1 MSQRKAKEYRRAM
14 EQYQGVAEDVDDL
27 KLRIGAMEA
36 RHRREDQME
45 EIRRRQAR
53 REAEKRDANREEYRE
68 HMRRIRAEEGRRQL
82 ARRRITVLIA
92 GALVV
97 VLLLALAIKAM
108 TADTAAAE
116 ELEITATCGPV
127 TLLTA
132 EPDVWNGEGEDPMEA
147 EKIEEALLA
156 SGYFSLA
163 VPMCYEYQ
171 DYMRTYC
178 AAYGCPYPM
187 ALAVAE
193 IESHFDMEAVGTAGE
208 VGIMQLNPGPS
219 GSYHAELEE
228 ATGMDPA
235 TPSGNIAA
243 GCYLLGKYMEDYGDP
258 HKAAMAYNM
267 GVSGARN
274 AWEAG
279 ITSTEYSTAV
289 VEAMERWEVTVN
301 TWNGI

>member
-1 MSQRKAKEYRRAM
+1 MDMIQRRAAAKKWEETVKARAM
-14 EQYQGVAEDVDDL
+14 KKAEHEL
-27 KLRIGAMEA
+27 KT
-36 RHRREDQME
+36 
-45 EIRRRQAR
+45 
-53 REAEKRDANREEYRE
+53 
-68 HMRRIRAEEGRRQL
+68 RAEERRRRI
-82 ARRRITVLIA
+82 ARRRLITLA
-92 GALVV
+92 LGALAVV
-97 VLLLALAIKAM
+97 MLLASVIM
-108 TADTAAAE
+108 TITAKPAAE
-116 ELEITATCGPV
+116 AAEAEITGAAVTSPPV
-127 TLLTA
+127 TLVTA
-132 EPDVWNGEGEDPMEA
+132 EPDMWDGEGEDPLEA

-163 VPMCYEYQ
+163 VPMSYEYQ

-178 AAYGCPYPM
+178 AEYKCPYPL

-193 IESHFDMEAVGTAGE
+193 TETNFDMEAVGAAGE

-301 TWNGI
+301 AWNGI

>member
-1 MSQRKAKEYRRAM
+1 MSQRKAKEYRQAM
-14 EQYQGVAEDVDDL
+14 EKYRGVAEDVDDL
-27 KLRIGAMEA
+27 KRRIGAMEA

-53 REAEKRDANREEYRE
+53 REAERRAAIREEQRE
-68 HMRRIRAEEGRRQL
+68 CMRRANAEK
-82 ARRRITVLIA
+82 RRRKIARQRIAVLII

-97 VLLLALAIKAM
+97 ILLAALIIKEM
-108 TADTAAAE
+108 LTDTAAAE
-116 ELEITATCGPV
+116 EPEIMNTSPV
-127 TLLTA
+127 TVLTPSNA
-132 EPDVWNGEGEDPMEA
+132 LWNGEGEDPMEA

-163 VPMCYEYQ
+163 VPMSYEYQ

-178 AAYGCPYPM
+178 AEYKCPYPL

-193 IESHFDMEAVGTAGE
+193 TETNFDMEAVGAAGE

-301 TWNGI
+301 AWNGI